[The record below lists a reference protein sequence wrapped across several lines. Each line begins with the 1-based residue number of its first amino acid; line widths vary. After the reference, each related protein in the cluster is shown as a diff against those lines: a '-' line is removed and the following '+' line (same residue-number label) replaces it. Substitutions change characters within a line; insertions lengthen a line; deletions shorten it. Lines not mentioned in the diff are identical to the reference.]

1 MQKAFG
7 KKSVIFLFIFP
18 AFLIYTAFVIVSIVW
33 AGYYS
38 FFDWSGVGEKVFVGF
53 KNYIELLTQDDVFRS
68 TVWHTLIY
76 TVINVAIQV
85 FGGLLFAI
93 LLSRIKKGR
102 VALQTLYY
110 IPVVI
115 SSVAICQIFTKLLSV
130 TPTGIVNQVLSF
142 IDPSLKL
149 MEWISNPQISLYVTA
164 FVEAY
169 KYLGLYMV
177 IFYAALIG
185 VPDELGEAALIDGA
199 STWQEYLYVR
209 IPYIKPVIIANCLLV
224 LNGSLRS
231 FEFSYLLTHG
241 GPGNASELM
250 TTYMYK
256 QAFSSMKYG
265 YGSSVAIMI
274 VIICMVVGM
283 LFRKFTGGGDDEMK
297 KKKTTIPS
305 IIKWVIALILVVMQV
320 YPFFYVFTSSFKSLD
335 DFRQLP
341 AYALPS
347 KWVLTNFINVFTK
360 SHMLTYF
367 KNSIIVLI
375 GVLIPLLLFALMAG
389 FALSKIKFKGRKFV
403 LNYFLL
409 GLMLPMQVA
418 LIPLFTIFNKM
429 GLINTYPA
437 IILPQIAF
445 SLSYSIQL
453 FYSFSK
459 FFPEEML
466 EAAII
471 DGCSPI
477 GCFFKM
483 VVPMSLNSI
492 ITVATMQA
500 VFCWNEYIN
509 AYTFTRSTDMKTIT
523 LGLNDFVG
531 SMGLTDW
538 GGTFAAIT
546 VTVLPVFIFYFF
558 SSKKMLAGMTA
569 GAVKG

>member
-1 MQKAFG
+1 MLQFRYLEVYYLRFSSVVL
-7 KKSVIFLFIFP
+7 KK
-18 AFLIYTAFVIVSIVW
+18 
-33 AGYYS
+33 
-38 FFDWSGVGEKVFVGF
+38 E
-53 KNYIELLTQDDVFRS
+53 ELLYR
-68 TVWHTLIY
+68 
-76 TVINVAIQV
+76 
-85 FGGLLFAI
+85 
-93 LLSRIKKGR
+93 
-102 VALQTLYY
+102 
-110 IPVVI
+110 
-115 SSVAICQIFTKLLSV
+115 
-130 TPTGIVNQVLSF
+130 LSF

-283 LFRKFTGGGDDEMK
+283 LFRKF
-297 KKKTTIPS
+297 
-305 IIKWVIALILVVMQV
+305 
-320 YPFFYVFTSSFKSLD
+320 
-335 DFRQLP
+335 
-341 AYALPS
+341 
-347 KWVLTNFINVFTK
+347 
-360 SHMLTYF
+360 
-367 KNSIIVLI
+367 
-375 GVLIPLLLFALMAG
+375 
-389 FALSKIKFKGRKFV
+389 KIKFKGRKFV

-569 GAVKG
+569 GAVKGINSIYIIREIPENRDHLENHLAGIWQQLLILYITKIKAWQFREEQMKNRISSSLQAVFSRQKDSIIFSIQAITAIIRHLENHLRF

>member
-1 MQKAFG
+1 
-7 KKSVIFLFIFP
+7 
-18 AFLIYTAFVIVSIVW
+18 
-33 AGYYS
+33 
-38 FFDWSGVGEKVFVGF
+38 
-53 KNYIELLTQDDVFRS
+53 
-68 TVWHTLIY
+68 
-76 TVINVAIQV
+76 
-85 FGGLLFAI
+85 
-93 LLSRIKKGR
+93 
-102 VALQTLYY
+102 
-110 IPVVI
+110 
-115 SSVAICQIFTKLLSV
+115 
-130 TPTGIVNQVLSF
+130 
-142 IDPSLKL
+142 
-149 MEWISNPQISLYVTA
+149 
-164 FVEAY
+164 
-169 KYLGLYMV
+169 
-177 IFYAALIG
+177 
-185 VPDELGEAALIDGA
+185 
-199 STWQEYLYVR
+199 
-209 IPYIKPVIIANCLLV
+209 
-224 LNGSLRS
+224 
-231 FEFSYLLTHG
+231 
-241 GPGNASELM
+241 
-250 TTYMYK
+250 
-256 QAFSSMKYG
+256 
-265 YGSSVAIMI
+265 
-274 VIICMVVGM
+274 
-283 LFRKFTGGGDDEMK
+283 MK
-297 KKKTTIPS
+297 KKKTTIPG

-341 AYALPS
+341 AYAL
-347 KWVLTNFINVFTK
+347 
-360 SHMLTYF
+360 
-367 KNSIIVLI
+367 
-375 GVLIPLLLFALMAG
+375 LLLFALMAG

-471 DGCSPI
+471 DGCSPM

>member
-1 MQKAFG
+1 M
-7 KKSVIFLFIFP
+7 
-18 AFLIYTAFVIVSIVW
+18 SIVW

-38 FFDWSGVGEKVFVGF
+38 FFDWSGVGEKVFVGL
-53 KNYIELLTQDDVFRS
+53 KNYIELLTQDEVFRA

-76 TVINVAIQV
+76 TIINVAIQV

-130 TPTGIVNQVLSF
+130 TPIGIVNQILSF
-142 IDPSLKL
+142 FNPSLKF